1 MNKKQKA
8 KTGFTFMELSVTA
21 VLFTLFVIAAIKG
34 MALYN
39 KAVDFANSRNP
50 ETTNSSDEPQLNVV
64 QSIADLK
71 LWYNTTDSNS
81 FVPEQAVDGSYITT
95 WNDIKNISTDSA
107 NNARQLVSIYRP
119 QYVANSIS
127 SNIAGVRFDGVDDYL
142 SFDGSFFAN
151 SDYTL
156 FVVEKRLTNDIQQFF
171 IGGTNT
177 ATAAQL
183 IVGHSGQGFRWFH
196 YRDIINTTH
205 PNLSSNNPYIHSL
218 RFSTSL
224 GSAYWLNGGSN
235 PDIYNSVSKT
245 PLSSYNGATLGK
257 SIGNITYPYNG
268 ILFEIVAYNRA
279 LNDEERQLVETYLSE
294 KYNIAIN

>member
-21 VLFTLFVIAAIKG
+21 VIFTLFVIAAIKG

-107 NNARQLVSIYRP
+107 NNARQLVSIY
-119 QYVANSIS
+119 
-127 SNIAGVRFDGVDDYL
+127 
-142 SFDGSFFAN
+142 
-151 SDYTL
+151 
-156 FVVEKRLTNDIQQFF
+156 
-171 IGGTNT
+171 
-177 ATAAQL
+177 
-183 IVGHSGQGFRWFH
+183 
-196 YRDIINTTH
+196 
-205 PNLSSNNPYIHSL
+205 
-218 RFSTSL
+218 
-224 GSAYWLNGGSN
+224 
-235 PDIYNSVSKT
+235 
-245 PLSSYNGATLGK
+245 
-257 SIGNITYPYNG
+257 GNVH
-268 ILFEIVAYNRA
+268 F
-279 LNDEERQLVETYLSE
+279 
-294 KYNIAIN
+294 